1 MPKVKSSKVE
11 EGKNGQ
17 VERKEEEEKE
27 QWSAVSGWLV
37 VGVKKRSVKYTETI
51 RPFSSF
57 HNLVNVKKIRFY
69 VHVPLIGG
77 QRRCSV

>member
-27 QWSAVSGWLV
+27 RWSGWLA
-37 VGVKKRSVKYTETI
+37 VGVKKEK
-51 RPFSSF
+51 
-57 HNLVNVKKIRFY
+57 
-69 VHVPLIGG
+69 
-77 QRRCSV
+77 